1 MRAKKWKR
9 ILAAGLAAGM
19 TLLSLESMG
28 PVMVQAKTENGFSM
42 TASSATDSED
52 WSKLRI
58 DMGIGGGQTGA
69 TGENGTPLGNGLFAA
84 RQNGG
89 VTEDVFPLNHSTFWS
104 GDPEYREYMWETGGE
119 AGGSSAYGYGNDQA
133 TRQEAYQKLIDT
145 LKEAYTEGI
154 SQEERDELMES
165 IAATTQKMWESEAH
179 SSFLSVGR
187 MKMMF
192 PELNGG
198 ITDYQRILDMDQAT
212 SEVSFKKDGVAY
224 KRETFISNPDN
235 VMVTHIT
242 NENNDP
248 MSMGLTLELPS
259 QMVGKSDDNKVV
271 FDKENARII
280 MTGRAPYDFAATQW
294 DENRG
299 ILMEARAK
307 IVLPRGGEI
316 ETSAD
321 GNSLEITGAEEIM
334 VLYTCETSYKDVNTD
349 PSDSG
354 IDYSKKAQDTIS
366 AAAEKSYDD
375 LKSTHLSEYR
385 ELFRRFWIDM
395 DGESIVTGNGTPV
408 TPYEYARYYQYG
420 RYLNIACERENSI
433 LPHGLLGMW
442 CSSWVGPNQGAF
454 FMNENMEKMQTIKG
468 AGNLAD
474 SSDGQ
479 YNIISS
485 WADENTGQKTAQET
499 YGAED
504 GSWMISHST
513 GIWGKSSMWGGTVE
527 YGSWLAGGIWALDSL
542 YDKYEYTQD
551 IELLKKYYPLME
563 GASKFALSTLIEV
576 DGVNGE
582 LKGYKV
588 VAPAGSPEH
597 WYTVNGTKVA
607 FDIASACDTLLY
619 YNLFNMMEMGAE
631 ELDKAGISY
640 DKDLLQR
647 VLEARDQ
654 MIPLEM
660 FIDEDTGRFREW
672 YNEYPIGDPYHRH
685 ASHLLGLFLGHL
697 NINEADT
704 PELFYAMQAETQRW
718 ITANGGTHPDRSL
731 MAMRAGYEDF
741 AFANMTC
748 GVVGTGYN
756 HSAVMQ
762 WCAVASSV
770 AEAVVDSRFD
780 EIHLMENIPEA
791 WSSGE
796 IKGIRARGGYQLSV
810 AWEDG
815 ELTSCIIDSPTGET
829 PRVLYKGQP
838 VVLSEDS
845 RFTVN
850 RADRSLD
857 ELKDEAAEKLE
868 DKYTEETKAA
878 LQEAVESNDKEKI
891 SAALLAMEPIHF
903 VTVDVQVT
911 SENGVRVLTDEN
923 PVLQL
928 TAESEAEDAQFVW
941 SVQSTDGGSAE
952 DIATVDADGKVTAVG
967 GGKVTVTAAV
977 KGQLR
982 SKASIELMV
991 EKDGIKK
998 EILDDRDGRL
1008 KYSGGWATYD
1018 SSSDYN
1024 GTETYSTNK
1033 GDTCELEFEGTGV
1046 RFIGSRQNNV
1056 GKVRIYLDGEFKK
1069 EVDTYNEG
1077 SQKQSEI
1084 YSVTGLEKG
1093 THTIKVETAGGNANC
1108 IVVDAF
1114 EIINDIPAV
1123 TDRSDLLKEYQKL
1136 CTVTEN
1142 EKYDADKWT
1151 SFVEARKNALE
1162 TLNDFDADQS
1172 AIDAAKA
1179 ELLAAKEEL
1188 QILWPVTVKGG
1199 TGSGEYKAGEEV
1211 TVTAGTAPQGYQ
1223 FECWMAEGVELADT
1237 SAKTITF
1244 IMPENPVTI
1253 TAETELVNGVSI
1265 YPENG
1270 IRVLTEENN
1279 TLQLEAVSDVEDA
1292 EYEWSVESLD
1302 GGSADEIAVIDQS
1315 GKVTAAGGGKVRVT
1329 AAMKGDPDASASIE
1343 LMVEKGVEFE
1353 EEIDDRDSRIQYAG
1367 PGQWSTWNEDKHANG
1382 TITYVQNTDGIPE
1395 GYSASLEFEGNGV
1408 EFIGSNGSHI
1418 VPFKVTIDGTVVEES
1433 IAPSEPY
1440 SYGKV
1445 MYSNKD
1451 LEFGTHTIIIEA
1463 LPGKQQFDIDA
1474 FRIYGVRP
1482 AATDRQGLL
1491 DAYIEGAEITDED
1504 KYTEGSWALFASQME
1519 SARNVLNDF
1528 AADQDVIDSAKA
1540 ALEEARNNL
1549 KGLYEL
1555 TVTGGTGSGIYAE
1568 GTSVT
1573 VKVDPAGSG
1582 SRFMDWTA
1590 EGVELSDST
1599 AEEITFTMPGNPVKL
1614 TANYEKIVIPSADA
1628 EIVSVYV
1635 KGVKCSITGTE
1646 ITVEL
1651 SEEAGAVT
1659 ADDIEVTASHEK
1671 ASVSTPVTADDGQTW
1686 SFTVT
1691 AEDGTTVKNYV
1702 LKVNRISSS
1711 AAQNRADVD
1720 AAKKAIEEKDWSV
1733 SMKKANDAESL
1744 GAYVKEE
1751 LAKMNLHGV
1760 NADVRVNTV
1769 EAAGKGKDGS
1779 FSFTVSLSKGTG
1791 EDAVYDT
1798 LTISG
1803 VRIAAAGSPSASQGS
1818 DADGSGKDNAIKT
1831 GDNTKIAPFAA
1842 GIAVSL
1848 LMAAAVILIQRKK
1861 NR

>member
-1 MRAKKWKR
+1 M
-9 ILAAGLAAGM
+9 AAGLAAGM
-19 TLLSLESMG
+19 TLLCLEG
-28 PVMVQAKTENGFSM
+28 PGLHNVEANTEDGFSM

-58 DMGIGGGQTGA
+58 DMTMGGGQTGA
-69 TGENGTPLGNGLFAA
+69 TGENGNPLGNGLFAA
-84 RQNGG
+84 KQNGG

-119 AGGSSAYGYGNDQA
+119 AGGSSAYGYGNSQEV
-133 TRQEAYQKLIDT
+133 RQEAYQKLVDT

-154 SQEERDELMES
+154 SQEERDTLMES
-165 IAATTQKMWESEAH
+165 VASTTQDLWESEAH
-179 SSFLSVGR
+179 SSFLSIGR
-187 MKMMF
+187 MKMLF
-192 PELNGG
+192 PELSEG
-198 ITDYQRILDMDQAT
+198 ITDYQRILDLDQAT
-212 SEVSFKKDGVAY
+212 SEISFKKDGVAY
-224 KRETFISNPDN
+224 QRETFISNPDN

-248 MSMGLTLELPS
+248 MSMGLTLELPAE
-259 QMVGKSDDNKVV
+259 MLGKSKDNQVV
-271 FDKENARII
+271 FDAENAQII

-307 IVLPRGGEI
+307 IVLPQGGEI
-316 ETSAD
+316 AAGAD
-321 GNSLEITGAEEIM
+321 GTTLEVTGAKEIM

-349 PSDSG
+349 PSNSG
-354 IDYSKKAQDTIS
+354 IDYSQKAQDTIS
-366 AAAEKSYDD
+366 AASEKSYED
-375 LKSTHLSEYR
+375 LKDAHLEEYR

-395 DGESIVTGNGTPV
+395 DGENIISGNGTPI

-454 FMNENMEKMQTIKG
+454 FMNENMEKMQAIKG

-479 YNIISS
+479 YNIIKS

-504 GSWMISHST
+504 GAWMISHST
-513 GIWGKSSMWGGTVE
+513 GIWGKSGMWGGTVE

-588 VAPAGSPEH
+588 VAPSGSPEH

-640 DKDLLQR
+640 DKELLER

-660 FIDEDTGRFREW
+660 FIDEETGRFNEW
-672 YNEYPIGDPYHRH
+672 YNEYPIGDWYHRH

-697 NINEADT
+697 DINEADT
-704 PELFYAMQAETQRW
+704 PELFYAMQAETLRW

-762 WCAVASSV
+762 WCAVSSSV
-770 AEAVVDSRFD
+770 AEAIVDSRFD
-780 EIHLMENIPEA
+780 EIHLMENMPEA

-796 IKGIRARGGYQLSV
+796 VKGIRARGGYQLSIT
-810 AWEDG
+810 WEDG

-850 RADRSLD
+850 RADRSLE
-857 ELKDEAAEKLE
+857 ELKEEAAEKLE
-868 DKYTEETKAA
+868 DKYTEETKEA
-878 LQEAVESNDKEKI
+878 LQAAVESNDKEQI
-891 SAALLAMEPIHF
+891 SDALMDMEPIHF
-903 VTVDVQVT
+903 VTYDVQVI
-911 SENGVRVLTDEN
+911 SENGVRVLTDED
-923 PVLQL
+923 PTLQL
-928 TAESEAEDAQFVW
+928 YADSEKEDSEFVW
-941 SVQSTDGGSAE
+941 SVESADGGNAE
-952 DIATVDADGKVTAVG
+952 DIAVVDADGKVTAVG
-967 GGKVTVTAAV
+967 GGRVTVTAAV
-977 KGQLR
+977 KGNLR

-991 EKDGIKK
+991 EMDTVQK
-998 EILDDRDGRL
+998 EILDDRDDRL
-1008 KYSGGWATYD
+1008 TYIGGWDTYNG
-1018 SSSDYN
+1018 SADYN
-1024 GTETYSTNK
+1024 GTETFSTEN
-1033 GDTCELEFEGTGV
+1033 GAACELEFDGTGIT
-1046 RFIGSRQNNV
+1046 FIGSKQNNV
-1056 GKVRIYLDGEFKK
+1056 GKVKIYLDGEFQ
-1069 EVDTYNEG
+1069 EEIDTYSSS
-1077 SQKQSEI
+1077 SQKQAEI

-1093 THTIKVETAGGNANC
+1093 PHTIRVETSGGNANC

-1114 EIINDIPAV
+1114 AIINDIPV
-1123 TDRSDLLKEYQKL
+1123 TTERSDLLREYQKL
-1136 CTVTEN
+1136 CAVTEN
-1142 EKYDADKWT
+1142 EKYDGAKWT
-1151 SFVEARKNALE
+1151 AFAEARDGALE
-1162 TLNDFDADQS
+1162 TLNNFEADQA
-1172 AIDAAKA
+1172 AIDAAEEA
-1179 ELLAAKEEL
+1179 LRTAKEEL
-1188 QILWPVTVKGG
+1188 QILWPVTVNGG
-1199 TGSGEYKAGEEV
+1199 TGSGEYRKGEEV

-1223 FECWMAEGVELADT
+1223 FESWSAEGVELTDA
-1237 SAKTITF
+1237 SAETITF
-1244 IMPENPVTI
+1244 TMPENPVTI
-1253 TAETELVNGVSI
+1253 TAETELINGVSI

-1270 IRVLTEENN
+1270 IRVLTEEND
-1279 TLQLEAVSDVEDA
+1279 TLQLEAVCDVTDA
-1292 EYEWSVESLD
+1292 QFEWSIEALD
-1302 GGSADEIAVIDQS
+1302 GGSADAVAAIDQN

-1329 AAMKGDPDASASIE
+1329 AVMKGDPDAVASIE
-1343 LMVEKGVEFE
+1343 LMVEKGVAFE
-1353 EEIDDRDSRIQYAG
+1353 EEVDDRDNRIQYAG
-1367 PGQWSTWNEDKHANG
+1367 PGQWSTWNEDKHENG
-1382 TITYVQNTDGIPE
+1382 TITYVQNMDGIPE
-1395 GYSASLEFEGNGV
+1395 GYSATLEFEGDGI
-1408 EFIGSNGSHI
+1408 EFIGSDAAHI
-1418 VPFKVTIDGTVVEES
+1418 APFKVTIDGTVVAES
-1433 IAPSEPY
+1433 IAPGHTG

-1445 MYSNKD
+1445 MYSNRE
-1451 LEFGTHTIIIEA
+1451 LEPGTHTIVIEA

-1474 FRIYGVRP
+1474 FRIYGVHP

-1491 DAYIEGAEITDED
+1491 DAYMEAAGITEKDD
-1504 KYTEGSWALFASQME
+1504 YTEASWALFASQME
-1519 SARNVLNDF
+1519 SARNVINDF
-1528 AADQDVIDSAKA
+1528 DADQSAINSAKL
-1540 ALEEARNNL
+1540 ALEEARENL

-1555 TVTGGTGSGIYAE
+1555 TVNGGTGSGIYAE

-1573 VKVDPAGSG
+1573 VKADPAGSG
-1582 SRFMDWTA
+1582 SRFKEWTA
-1590 EGVELSDST
+1590 EGVALTDNT
-1599 AEEITFTMPGNPVKL
+1599 AEEITFIMPENPVKL
-1614 TANYEKIVIPSADA
+1614 TANYEKIVIPSTDA
-1628 EIVSVYV
+1628 EIVSVFV
-1635 KGVKCSITGTE
+1635 KGVEGSITGTE
-1646 ITVEL
+1646 IIVEL
-1651 SEEAGAVT
+1651 PEESGAVT

-1671 ASVSTPVTADDGQTW
+1671 ASVSTPVTADGGQTW
-1686 SFTVT
+1686 SFSVT

-1702 LKVNRISSS
+1702 LKVVRISD
-1711 AAQNRADVD
+1711 AEAQNRADVD

-1733 SMKKANDAESL
+1733 SMKKANDAEAL
-1744 GAYVKEE
+1744 ETYIKDE
-1751 LAKMNLHGV
+1751 LSKMNLYGV
-1760 NADVRVNTV
+1760 NTEVRVNNV
-1769 EAAGKGKDGS
+1769 EAAVKGTDGR

-1791 EDAVYDT
+1791 SDAVYDT
-1798 LTISG
+1798 LTLSD
-1803 VRIAAAGSPSASQGS
+1803 VRIKAVGSASSDQGS
-1818 DADGSGKDNAIKT
+1818 DSGASEEDAVPGT
-1831 GDNTKIAPFAA
+1831 GDNMNMALIVA
-1842 GIAVSL
+1842 GLAVSTIAVTT
-1848 LMAAAVILIQRKK
+1848 AVMFRQKR
-1861 NR
+1861 RR